1 MLSYFIFSLTVLK
14 KMYFRKMNYF
24 DVLVFIILTYGLLSG
39 FFKGFVVE
47 IAGVVALIFGL
58 LGSFKFSN
66 VLGNTI
72 ENLIDWDSKT
82 IQIASFIFLFIL
94 IIYSISLL
102 AKMITKTLKLIALGW
117 LNRILGG
124 FFGFLKWAVVL
135 SAFTLIISKL
145 NEIITV
151 FSGFNLEDS
160 KSYFF
165 LNELGSFLFDWVSQ
179 SKSIQE
185 QEII

>member
-1 MLSYFIFSLTVLK
+1 
-14 KMYFRKMNYF
+14 MNYF

-47 IAGVVALIFGL
+47 IAGVIALIFGL

-66 VLGNTI
+66 VLGNTVQF
-72 ENLIDWDSKT
+72 LLTGTQK
-82 IQIASFIFLFIL
+82 QYKFSFIFLFIL

-145 NEIITV
+145 NEIIT
-151 FSGFNLEDS
+151 
-160 KSYFF
+160 F
-165 LNELGSFLFDWVSQ
+165 L
-179 SKSIQE
+179 
-185 QEII
+185 

>member
-1 MLSYFIFSLTVLK
+1 
-14 KMYFRKMNYF
+14 MNFF
-24 DVLVFIILTYGLLSG
+24 DIVAFVILIYGLLSG

-47 IAGVVALIFGL
+47 FAGVVALILGL

-72 ENLIDWDSKT
+72 NIFIDWNLKT
-82 IQIASFIFLFIL
+82 IQIVSFILLFIL

-102 AKMITKTLKLIALGW
+102 AKMITKTLNLIALGW

-124 FFGFLKWAVVL
+124 FFGFLKWAVIL
-135 SAFTLIISKL
+135 SAFTLIISEV
-145 NEIITV
+145 NEIITI
-151 FSGFNLEDS
+151 FPDLNFESS

-165 LNELGSFLFDWVSQ
+165 LNKLGNFLFDWVSQ
-179 SKSIQE
+179 SKTIEE
-185 QEII
+185 QKII

>member
-1 MLSYFIFSLTVLK
+1 
-14 KMYFRKMNYF
+14 MNYF
-24 DVLVFIILTYGLLSG
+24 DVFVLIILTYGFLSG

-47 IAGVVALIFGL
+47 IAGIVALIFGL

-72 ENLIDWDSKT
+72 EFFIDWDSKT
-82 IQIASFIFLFIL
+82 IQIISFIFLFIL

-102 AKMITKTLKLIALGW
+102 AKMITKTLKLIALSW

-135 SAFTLIISKL
+135 SAFTLIISEVNK
-145 NEIITV
+145 IITI
-151 FSGFNLEDS
+151 FSDFNFEDS
-160 KSYFF
+160 KSYFY
-165 LNELGSFLFDWVSQ
+165 LNKLGNLLFDWVSQ
-179 SKSIQE
+179 SKTIQE

>member
-39 FFKGFVVE
+39 FFKGFIVE
-47 IAGVVALIFGL
+47 IAGVIALIFGL

-82 IQIASFIFLFIL
+82 IQIASFIFLFIH
-94 IIYSISLL
+94 SL
-102 AKMITKTLKLIALGW
+102 
-117 LNRILGG
+117 
-124 FFGFLKWAVVL
+124 F
-135 SAFTLIISKL
+135 
-145 NEIITV
+145 
-151 FSGFNLEDS
+151 
-160 KSYFF
+160 Y
-165 LNELGSFLFDWVSQ
+165 
-179 SKSIQE
+179 
-185 QEII
+185 